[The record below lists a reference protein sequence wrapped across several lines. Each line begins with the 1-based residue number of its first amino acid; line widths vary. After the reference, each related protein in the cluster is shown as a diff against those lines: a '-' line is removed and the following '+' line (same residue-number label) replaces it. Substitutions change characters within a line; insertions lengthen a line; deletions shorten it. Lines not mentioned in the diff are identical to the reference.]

1 MSEAGETPH
10 ARPAPPPMTEE
21 AVAAR
26 KEQLVHDL
34 ARAKDAG
41 W

>member
-1 MSEAGETPH
+1 MSDTGETAH
-10 ARPAPPPMTEE
+10 ARPAPPPMSEA

-26 KEQLVHDL
+26 KEQLNQDL